1 MNLLKVF
8 WKNFLENILASSNVS
23 RRTMLMLKK
32 LILVVVAALFFVFQF
47 NIASASAFEVDKD
60 VRTVK
65 LNEQG
70 DEVTLSLAQVKEGS
84 RLFVSNCSVC
94 HKSGSTKTNPN
105 VSLGLSA
112 LEGANPSRDNI
123 AGIVDYL
130 KNPTT
135 YDGEKTILEFH
146 PNTARAD
153 LYPEMR
159 NLTDDDLKAVAGHI
173 LIQPKIRGTMWGGG
187 KVYN

>member
-8 WKNFLENILASSNVS
+8 WKDFLENILASSNVS

-47 NIASASAFEVDKD
+47 NIASASAFQVDKD
-60 VRTVK
+60 ARTVK

-70 DEVTLSLAQVKEGS
+70 DRVTLSLEEVKQGS
-84 RLFVSNCSVC
+84 RLFNSNCSVC
-94 HKSGSTKTNPN
+94 HKSGATKTNPN
-105 VSLGLSA
+105 VGLGLPA
-112 LEGANPSRDNI
+112 LEGANPSRDSI

-146 PNTARAD
+146 PNTTRAD

-173 LIQPKIRGTMWGGG
+173 LIQPKIRGIMWGGG